1 MESASELN
9 FLTALLPLVAIVFM
23 IAIGVVLL
31 NQHFRKNLYR
41 QMLEK
46 EELERKYH
54 YDLLSSSIEVQ
65 EVERKRIAHDL
76 HDEIGAL
83 LTTSRLYFNQI
94 STGQA
99 EERLEQVSGK
109 INFLFDEMMVN
120 IRRISHDL
128 RPVVLE
134 NLGLVHAVDSLAEK
148 LVDSGIGFYF
158 THDIPFNITP
168 KAELV
173 LYRMIQELIG
183 NTLKHAGA
191 KNIFIE
197 MKGQG
202 SRFLLNYSDDGKG
215 FVVDKGKNGLGIK
228 SIESRLKL
236 VGGKMDITTNEGK
249 GVRFSMDID
258 VLKLTSD
265 E

>member
-1 MESASELN
+1 MEPAPELN
-9 FLTALLPLVAIVFM
+9 FLAALLPLVVIVFI
-23 IAIGVVLL
+23 IAIGVVML
-31 NQHFRKNLYR
+31 NQHFRKNLYK

-46 EELERKYH
+46 EELEKKYH
-54 YDLLSSSIEVQ
+54 YDLLCSSIEVQ

-83 LTTSRLYFNQI
+83 LTTSRMYFNQL

-99 EERLEQVSGK
+99 EERLEQVSNK
-109 INFLFDEMMVN
+109 MNFLFDEMMFN

-134 NLGLVHAVDSLAEK
+134 NLGLVQAIEAFAEK
-148 LVDSGIGFYF
+148 LVESGMSFDF
-158 THDIPFNITP
+158 THDIPFQITP

-173 LYRMIQELIG
+173 LYRIIQELVG
-183 NTLKHAGA
+183 NTLKHSGAGT
-191 KNIFIE
+191 ITLDMQE
-197 MKGQG
+197 QG
-202 SRFLLNYSDDGKG
+202 SRFIVQYSDDGKG
-215 FVVDKGKNGLGIK
+215 FAPQKGKHGLGIK

-236 VGGKMDITTNEGK
+236 INGKMNVETAVGE
-249 GVRFSMDID
+249 GVRFTLDID
-258 VLKLTSD
+258 VLKLTHD

>member
-9 FLTALLPLVAIVFM
+9 FLTALLPLVAIVF
-23 IAIGVVLL
+23 IITVGVVML

-46 EELERKYH
+46 EELEKKYH
-54 YDLLSSSIEVQ
+54 YDLLCSSIEVQ

-83 LTTSRLYFNQI
+83 LTTSRIYFNQL
-94 STGQA
+94 STGRA
-99 EERLEQVSGK
+99 EERLEEVSGK
-109 INFLFDEMMVN
+109 MNFLFDEMMAN

-134 NLGLVHAVDSLAEK
+134 NLGLVQAVDSLAEK
-148 LVDSGIGFYF
+148 LVESGMGFYF
-158 THDIPFNITP
+158 THHIPFHMTP

-173 LYRMIQELIG
+173 LYRIIQELIG
-183 NTLKHAGA
+183 NTLKHARA
-191 KNIFIE
+191 KNILIE
-197 MKGQG
+197 MKEHEG
-202 SRFLLNYSDDGKG
+202 RFYLNYSDDGIG
-215 FVVDKGKNGLGIK
+215 FSPTKVKYGLGIK

-236 VGGKMDITTNEGK
+236 VDGNLRATVEK
-249 GVRFSMDID
+249 GARFSMDMD
-258 VLKLTSD
+258 MLKLTND